1 MSALEVIK
9 QIQHLSPVER
19 ARVVRFVV
27 EYDGPLP
34 TGKCAVTVADD
45 GLPVIRANSGV
56 ITSQLVRE
64 LESLTP

>member
-1 MSALEVIK
+1 MSALEVIE

-27 EYDGPLP
+27 EQDGPQSP
-34 TGKCAVTVADD
+34 GKCTVAVAGD
-45 GLPVIRANSGV
+45 GLPVIRASGST
-56 ITSQLVRE
+56 ITSHLVCE